1 MCHQP
6 TVDMGADLKEDVLIA
21 AVYWSNIDISD
32 RVDINSNKI
41 FYSTYDATYS
51 GPETIKV
58 KDFVRNT
65 TNPSFTP
72 SWTLVVTWYK
82 VLPLQASAYKT
93 SVQVIHVYILC
104 SKIP

>member
-32 RVDINSNKI
+32 RVDVNSNKI
-41 FYSTYDATYS
+41 FYSTYDSTYS